1 MDMVFVKENEALERR
16 EDESKICL
24 TSGMSVKD
32 SQAHQSHFVMMK
44 ELCHRTQECA
54 SGCAFTTRAN
64 GRS

>member
-32 SQAHQSHFVMMK
+32 SQAHQVT
-44 ELCHRTQECA
+44 L
-54 SGCAFTTRAN
+54 
-64 GRS
+64 